1 MDPFKRRAKI
11 AIVASSGIVGVTIPP
26 TRSWFLILAAL
37 AGDVAFA
44 AITYSSWATT
54 SLWIRLIFIWAIV
67 GGALAL
73 VYQLA
78 VTQIIAF
85 DSLRLTIGKEFNG
98 WERKHEYQVADC
110 SDLEWVSAAKGRPAG
125 LQCKAGWRTVIV
137 GKDLSEEEAAEVLA
151 ALQISLPGVAQKLCS
166 NPNSKDHFIALGLGR
181 SK

>member
-1 MDPFKRRAKI
+1 VTDGPFQAPRKNRNRRKFRNI
-11 AIVASSGIVGVTIPP
+11 GVTIPP

-37 AGDVAFA
+37 VGDVAFA
-44 AITYSSWATT
+44 AMTYSSWATT

-85 DSLRLTIGKEFNG
+85 DSLRLTICKEFNG

-110 SDLEWVSAAKGRPAG
+110 SDLEWVGAAKGRPAG

-137 GKDLSEEEAAEVLA
+137 GKDPSEEEAAEFSRLCKPA
-151 ALQISLPGVAQKLCS
+151 FQASLRNFARIPTARIIS
-166 NPNSKDHFIALGLGR
+166 
-181 SK
+181 